1 MISIGIV
8 SVQADPAS
16 IGPENRYWAAILRA
30 GARPHWLP
38 WSEDPGDWASW
49 AAELDGFLF
58 PGGGDMDPKYYGQA
72 PIPACGDPS
81 PRRDVMELGLL
92 REIEARGKPVLGICR
107 GFQTMNVA
115 RGGTLLQDIPWGG
128 HSDDAGR
135 YRPSHPAVVLP
146 GTLLGQLLGTGEIL
160 TNSVHHQA
168 LDRLGRGLRVS
179 AKSPDGIIEGVEDPS
194 GPLFLG
200 VQFHPEAT
208 AGEDPRM
215 QAIFDCL
222 VRRAADT
229 KEKTK
234 E

>member
-1 MISIGIV
+1 MDD
-8 SVQADPAS
+8 QH
-16 IGPENRYWAAILRA
+16 RHCQR
-30 GARPHWLP
+30 
-38 WSEDPGDWASW
+38 
-49 AAELDGFLF
+49 
-58 PGGGDMDPKYYGQA
+58 PGGPGVHRP
-72 PIPACGDPS
+72 
-81 PRRDVMELGLL
+81 
-92 REIEARGKPVLGICR
+92 GKPLLGRRPAGR
-107 GFQTMNVA
+107 GPA
-115 RGGTLLQDIPWGG
+115 LLAALERRPRGLGVRGG

-135 YRPSHPAVVLP
+135 YHPSHPAVVLP

-168 LDRLGRGLRVS
+168 LDRLGRGLRIS
-179 AKSPDGIIEGVEDPS
+179 AKSPDGIVEGIEDPS

-208 AGEDPRM
+208 AGENPRM